1 MPSSGPVLKFNGRI
15 ESAAAGG
22 GKQALGLRDAD
33 DVGQALGLGRL
44 DQVGQHPGFVQG
56 QADKHPRGTPVHFV
70 GFQRAAVCRL
80 T

>member
-1 MPSSGPVLKFNGRI
+1 
-15 ESAAAGG
+15 
-22 GKQALGLRDAD
+22 
-33 DVGQALGLGRL
+33 
-44 DQVGQHPGFVQG
+44 VGQHPGFVQG